1 MKKFFALPL
10 IAAILTF
17 GFYTPSVNAETV
29 AAPAKIEAAP
39 VAAGFEK
46 PVYYAV
52 TFYADTCGSCKIL
65 DPAIKQARADA
76 ALDGGDVLFVT
87 MDFSNKA
94 SISQSKLKA
103 AAMGI
108 DGYVKSMGAKTG
120 YMALLNNEGTELAK
134 FTKADDAAAIA
145 AGIKTALAE

>member
-46 PVYYAV
+46 P
-52 TFYADTCGSCKIL
+52 
-65 DPAIKQARADA
+65 